1 MKPSVTQPWRLDGQ
15 EVCRA
20 LQVDPS
26 TGLSREEA
34 QRRLE
39 TFGPNTLPEAK
50 GPSPWRMFLS
60 QFTEAM
66 VILLLVA
73 AAISWAL
80 DDVKEAIAILI
91 IVVLNA
97 VLGFT
102 QEYRAEQALAALR
115 KLAVPTVRVRR
126 EGHAVEIP
134 ATQVVPGDILLLE
147 AGDAVAADARVL
159 RSINLRVE
167 EAALT
172 GESNPVS
179 KHADPIPVENLPVAE
194 RRNMVFMG
202 TWVTY
207 GKGEAVVTATGSHTE
222 LGKIAHMLRTV
233 EREPTPLQKR
243 LARLG
248 RDLSIAAVGL
258 IVLIFVLGLLR
269 GEDPRL
275 LFITAISMAVAA
287 VPEGLPAV
295 VTIAL
300 ALGAQRMLRRHALI
314 RKLPAVETLGSVT
327 TICTDKTGT
336 LTQNRMTVIA
346 LDGFGK
352 KLDVAQVVQKPP
364 IPGTVQAVQ
373 ERAREL
379 DPDFILMLAVGA
391 LCNDAELLPPE
402 EGQNFRAVGD
412 PTEGALVVAAA
423 QFGLLKPELERV
435 FPRVAEVPFTSE
447 RKRMTTIHKVNREAL
462 RELPHL
468 QDLWEAIFTHVQNI
482 PPYIVFMKG
491 AADVLLE
498 RSNRIWKDGRV
509 QPMQPEYREEVLREN
524 EALAGEGIRVLG
536 LALRGLLSLPADEGL
551 ENEAEQDLIFA
562 GLVGM
567 MDPLRPEAQ
576 EAVRTCREAGIEV
589 KMITGDHPIT
599 ARSIARHLGL
609 LNGHGSIV
617 TGYELETMPRDTL
630 VQRVEDITVFA
641 RVSPQHKLDIV
652 EALQTR
658 GHIVAMTG
666 DGVNDAPALKR
677 ADIGVAMGLT
687 GTEVAKEAAEMVLL
701 DDNFATIVA
710 AVEEGRVIYDNIRKF
725 IKYTMTSNTGELL
738 VMLLAP
744 FFGMPLPL
752 LPLQILW
759 INLVTDGLP
768 GLALTVEPGEKDVMK
783 RPPYDPKARIF
794 DRSMVRDMGFIGLL
808 MGMVSLLVGLW
819 YYTQGGRGGEIWQ
832 TMVFTTLTISQM
844 GNALAIRSNR
854 ESLFVQGLWSNPY
867 LLGAVLL
874 TCVLHIAV
882 IYVPF
887 LQRLFHTVALS
898 PAELILALALS
909 TVVFWAV
916 EAEKWMIRRGWLE
929 P

>member
-1 MKPSVTQPWRLDGQ
+1 MNLVQQPWKL
-15 EVCRA
+15 EAEAVCEA

-26 TGLSREEA
+26 TGLSSEEA
-34 QRRLE
+34 KRRLE
-39 TFGPNTLPEAK
+39 IFGPNALPEAR
-50 GPSPWRMFLS
+50 GPSVWRMLVS

-80 DDVKEAIAILI
+80 GDVKEAVAILV

-97 VLGFT
+97 ALGFS
-102 QEYRAEQALAALR
+102 QEYRAERALAALR
-115 KLAVPTVRVRR
+115 KLAVPTVKVRR
-126 EGHAVEIP
+126 DGHAVVIQ

-159 RSINLRVE
+159 RSISLRVE

-172 GESNPVS
+172 GESEPVS
-179 KHADPIPVENLPVAE
+179 KHTDPLPLDNLPVAE

-258 IVLIFVLGLLR
+258 IVVIFVLGLLR

-300 ALGAQRMLRRHALI
+300 ALGAQRMLRRNALI

-327 TICTDKTGT
+327 TICSDKTGT
-336 LTQNRMTVIA
+336 LTENRMTVIA

-352 KLDVAQVVQKPP
+352 RFDVAQVTQQPP
-364 IPGTVQAVQ
+364 IPGPVQVLQ
-373 ERAREL
+373 ERTSRM
-379 DPDFILMLAVGA
+379 DPDFVLMLVIGA
-391 LCNDAELLPPE
+391 LCNDAELLPPKDGE
-402 EGQNFRAVGD
+402 DYRAVGD
-412 PTEGALVVAAA
+412 PTEAALVVAAA
-423 QFGLLKPELERV
+423 RFGLLKPELERIL
-435 FPRVAEVPFTSE
+435 PRVAEVPFTSE
-447 RKRMTTIHKVNREAL
+447 RKRMTTVHRVHQAAL
-462 RELPHL
+462 EEHPHL
-468 QDLWEAIFTHVQNI
+468 RPLWEAIFAHVGEL
-482 PPYIVFMKG
+482 PPYIVLAKG
-491 AADVLLE
+491 AADILLE
-498 RSNRIWKDGRV
+498 RSNRIWKDGYV
-509 QPMQPEYREEVLREN
+509 QPMQPEFREEILQEN
-524 EALAGEGIRVLG
+524 EKLASEGIRVLG
-536 LALRGLLSLPADEGL
+536 LALRGLYEPPVEENL
-551 ENEAEQDLIFA
+551 EEQVEHDLIFA

-567 MDPLRPEAQ
+567 QDPLRPEAL
-576 EAVRTCREAGIEV
+576 EAVRTCREAGIQV

-599 ARSIARHLGL
+599 ARSIARQLGL
-609 LNGHGSIV
+609 VNGGGRIL
-617 TGYELETMPRDTL
+617 TGYELETLPKEAL
-630 VQRVEDITVFA
+630 QEQVEEVTVFA
-641 RVSPQHKLDIV
+641 RVSPQHKLNIV
-652 EALQTR
+652 EALQNR

-666 DGVNDAPALKR
+666 DGVNDAPALKK
-677 ADIGVAMGLT
+677 ADIGVAMGIT

-710 AVEEGRVIYDNIRKF
+710 AVEEGRIIYDNIRKF
-725 IKYTMTSNTGELL
+725 IKYTMTSNTGEIW
-738 VMLLAP
+738 VMLMAP
-744 FFGMPLPL
+744 FVGMPLPL
-752 LPLQILW
+752 TPLQILW

-794 DRSMVRDMGFIGLL
+794 DRPMVRDMGFIGIL
-808 MGMVSLLVGLW
+808 MGLISLGVGLA
-819 YYTQGGRGGEIWQ
+819 YYFFGGPRGQEIWQ
-832 TMVFTTLTISQM
+832 TMTFTVLTLSQM
-844 GNALAIRSNR
+844 GNALAIRSQR
-854 ESLFVQGLWSNPY
+854 ESLFAQGLWSNPFM
-867 LLGAVLL
+867 LAAVTLTFVLQLAVLF
-874 TCVLHIAV
+874 
-882 IYVPF
+882 VPF
-887 LQRLFHTVALS
+887 LQRIFHTTALSLSELLVAL
-898 PAELILALALS
+898 LLS

-916 EAEKWMIRRGWLE
+916 EGEKFLIRRGWLKA
-929 P
+929 